1 MTVDRF
7 LRPLAAAVLAGAG
20 AAHAATVCRS
30 NANLGV
36 PADGEGLYVN
46 FATGVSGRTESQ
58 APGFDLDVYAMQVSN
73 PDGQMKFYWGPVSNP
88 GAGVVTSGDTYAVL
102 AEGDTVG
109 PMSTFS
115 RAAALGVTTA
125 WQAGVTG
132 FLGAR
137 FRNEAAGNALHY
149 GWVHL
154 ATTAPLGFPATI
166 LDWCYEDTGNAIM
179 IALPDALFANGFEAA
194 TP

>member
-1 MTVDRF
+1 MTVDRL
-7 LRPLAAAVLAGAG
+7 LRPLAAAVLACAG
-20 AAHAATVCRS
+20 AAHAATVCRYG
-30 NANLGV
+30 ANLDV
-36 PADGEGLYVN
+36 PADGEGLYLN
-46 FATGVSGRTESQ
+46 FATGVSARTEGG
-58 APGFDLDVYAMQVSN
+58 APGFDLDVYAMQVSS
-73 PDGQMKFYWGPVSNP
+73 PGGQMKFYWGPVSNP

-102 AEGDTVG
+102 AAGDTVG
-109 PMSTFS
+109 PASTFS
-115 RAAALGVTTA
+115 RAAAGGVTTA
-125 WQAGVTG
+125 WQAGITG

-149 GWVHL
+149 GWVRL

-166 LDWCYEDTGNAIM
+166 LDWCYDDAGEAIV